1 MSSSLY
7 LKIIKT
13 VLKAN
18 KKMTTTSHQNKTK
31 TTFAQKKKSKEE
43 NFSPNGKN
51 TAKYWKNFFDWN
63 SSHLLHFLT
72 ETNCSRL
79 TIKMS

>member
-31 TTFAQKKKSKEE
+31 TTFAPKKKSKEE

-51 TAKYWKNFFDWN
+51 TAKY
-63 SSHLLHFLT
+63 
-72 ETNCSRL
+72 
-79 TIKMS
+79 